1 MNRNLNIDIG
11 KDEYGK
17 EIIINISDVKHL
29 LMAGSTGSGKS
40 TLLHKIVT
48 TLITNVFP
56 EDLRLILI
64 DPKRVEL
71 TLYNKIP
78 HLLTEVIVD
87 PKKAVL
93 AMKWATKEINRRFD
107 VFNETNCKDISQYK
121 GSESMPHILIVIDEF
136 SDLIQTYPKE
146 VEEVVLKIAGI
157 GHSVGVHI
165 ILSTSRPS
173 TKVYTKA
180 IQDALTSRVG
190 LQVASATDSKLIIG
204 TDSASTLRGSGD
216 VLFRIGMKY
225 VIRGQVD
232 FISEKQIKELVN
244 LLRNKYEESLEV
256 AEPVAISIFMLEED
270 FDVGDDSLYEEV
282 KEAVIKAGKV
292 STSYIQRKFGIG
304 YSRSAGLI
312 DMLERRG
319 IIGPANGA
327 KPRLVIKK
335 K

>member
-1 MNRNLNIDIG
+1 MKTNLTINIG
-11 KDEYGK
+11 KDEYNHDLNL
-17 EIIINISDVKHL
+17 NISEAKHL

-40 TLLHKIVT
+40 TLLHKIIT
-48 TLITNVFP
+48 TLISNNSP

-87 PKKAVL
+87 PKKSVL
-93 AMKWATKEINRRFD
+93 AMKWATKEISRRFD
-107 VFNETNCKDISQYK
+107 VFKEAGCKDIAEYK
-121 GSESMPHILIVIDEF
+121 GSESMPQILVIIDEF
-136 SDLIQTYPKE
+136 SDVIQTYPKE
-146 VEEVVLKIAGI
+146 TEEVVLKIAGI

-180 IQDALTSRVG
+180 IQDAFTSRVG
-190 LQVASATDSKLIIG
+190 LQSASAIDSKLIIG
-204 TDSASTLRGSGD
+204 TDSACLLRGSGD
-216 VLFRIGMKY
+216 ILFRIGMKY

-232 FISEKQIKELVN
+232 GITEKEIKELVN
-244 LLRNKYEESLEV
+244 SLQNKYKDD
-256 AEPVAISIFMLEED
+256 AEAVEPIAISIFMLDDEIGSSE
-270 FDVGDDSLYEEV
+270 DSLYEEV
-282 KEAVIKAGKV
+282 KAVVIKAGKV

-304 YSRSAGLI
+304 YSRSAGLM
-312 DMLERRG
+312 DMLEKRG
-319 IIGPANGA
+319 VIGPSNGA
-327 KPRLVIKK
+327 KPRVVIKK